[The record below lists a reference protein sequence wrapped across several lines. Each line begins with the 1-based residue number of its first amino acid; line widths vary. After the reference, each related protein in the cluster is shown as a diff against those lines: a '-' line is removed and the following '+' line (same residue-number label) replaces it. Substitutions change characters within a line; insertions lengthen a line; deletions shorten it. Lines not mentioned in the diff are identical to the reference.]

1 MQVCTTEKRKEFI
14 YFCCDP
20 ISFWKI
26 VGAIVV
32 NHGKTLK
39 IFGGLKAN
47 KKFIRFFVVRAWC
60 QVYNFIYR
68 VKTRLHELLQQDR
81 EFTKEDREQINPGNA
96 LSINDALD
104 FVKNPVKC
112 CQHVQALIQKL
123 MDIVRIKKDDPK
135 TKG

>member
-1 MQVCTTEKRKEFI
+1 MSFCEKFQLFI
-14 YFCCDP
+14 DF
-20 ISFWKI
+20 FW
-26 VGAIVV
+26 
-32 NHGKTLK
+32 
-39 IFGGLKAN
+39 FQ
-47 KKFIRFFVVRAWC
+47 KFTKCFEQLRILWFL
-60 QVYNFIYR
+60 R

-135 TKG
+135 TKGEVVLAADAVD